1 MNVLN
6 LWSNKDHVLKY
17 ILKGWDRNITPIG
30 LKAIGEVPG
39 HTVRDVD
46 LSKIVPGHL
55 GYVDNHYL
63 IAKIGDI
70 IHD

>member
-1 MNVLN
+1 
-6 LWSNKDHVLKY
+6 LWDSN
-17 ILKGWDRNITPIG
+17 INPIG
-30 LKAIGEVPG
+30 LEGIGGVPG

-55 GYVDNHYL
+55 GYLENQYL
-63 IAKIGDI
+63 IVKMGDI

>member
-1 MNVLN
+1 M
-6 LWSNKDHVLKY
+6 LKA
-17 ILKGWDRNITPIG
+17 WDRGIRPIG

-39 HTVRDVD
+39 HTVCDVD
-46 LSKIVPGHL
+46 LTKIVSGHL
-55 GYVDNHYL
+55 GYVKNHYL